1 MGVLRMLLS
10 VRDVAEILKVSEN
23 TIHQWITTRSLPA
36 SQVNGVCRFNK
47 VQLLE
52 WPTANH
58 VDIPTTAFRTS
69 FGPTR
74 PDAALIRGCIIPDSR
89 GGGRATILRTRGPP
103 PPLVR
108 ASIRPAR

>member
-52 WPTANH
+52 WATANH

-74 PDAALIRGCIIPDSR
+74 LDDALIRGGIIRDI
-89 GGGRATILRTRGPP
+89 GGGDKATILRTLVPRL
-103 PPLVR
+103 PLDDDEVR
-108 ASIRPAR
+108 Q